1 LIARDFLPRLTLFA
15 KAVKKLLEGVDRR
28 LTRGFPLIE
37 EQFGLS
43 VILRYCE
50 SVKNVTLSLP
60 DDVYRRA
67 RVRAAE
73 EDTSLSGLVQRLLM
87 TYTSLESDFERRK
100 RLQAEVLGTIT
111 EFRAGTRLSREEVH
125 ER

>member
-1 LIARDFLPRLTLFA
+1 M
-15 KAVKKLLEGVDRR
+15 DRR